1 MARIERIKLSE
12 GETMSDDCNKDATEP
27 FAEAHGSATGIEWP
41 DEPGEWTRHGEHW
54 TAKRTADGQMW
65 IIPPCP
71 EDGCVPRMLA
81 ALAEPP
87 VLGGWVKSPNA
98 SSQLPRLGTRSAG
111 SQDSETTLSPDD
123 TASRG

>member
-1 MARIERIKLSE
+1 
-12 GETMSDDCNKDATEP
+12 MSDDCNKDATEP

-98 SSQLPRLGTRSAG
+98 KDQATPTRPAAHT
-111 SQDSETTLSPDD
+111 QPTE
-123 TASRG
+123 